1 MSYQA
6 LLFCPDEKTAKLV
19 TQVLSELD
27 FSVEASNEPF
37 TAVKR
42 LMAQHFDAVVVDCD
56 NEQNATLLFKSAR
69 NSASNQSSL
78 AVAVVEGQA
87 GVAKAFRIGANL
99 VLTKPINVDQAKGT
113 LRVARGLLRKTD
125 TKNAPA
131 ANVAATSPTAP
142 IAPQPRVAPSAPAA
156 RPEPAVQKPVFTP
169 AASRPAAA
177 MPAPAAPHFAPAAHA
192 SADEVHE
199 SAVLDLSPDLA
210 PAAKSPVVRPAA
222 KEYAWQP
229 VSKPAGPMATA
240 FQQAEEDDE
249 ASVEIEEITDAPEA
263 EEFAEDATPEHATS
277 PAPAALSFSA
287 PSLAQSSA
295 PSAHSGAASA
305 PAPAR
310 QKVAVKAVARSK
322 PAIAAQ
328 KTPAPVAHTETKS
341 AHAPSK
347 LVISAP
353 AEEPAHV
360 PAFASAHE
368 APATKKSG
376 NNLALIAVVVV
387 VVLGAAGYFG
397 WTKMHSGQTVASVQ
411 QSSVEKPGTA
421 SQVAP
426 GVTQPAQPKSSA
438 GVSEVQ
444 TTHPETTAENSKPQ
458 TEAEKKTSKA
468 PSANSK
474 ESDDETDARTSEE
487 HAAKQPLIIKGGG
500 AKAAS
505 APIAAL
511 EAPDPLMASSGSSGK
526 GIAAIAA
533 SGMDVAKPI
542 QQSLRVSQGILQGRL
557 VKKVQPVYP
566 QAALRMRTQGTVEI
580 AATISKTGEVTNL
593 KQISGDQY
601 LGRAAE
607 TAVRQWKYKPY
618 MLDGRPV
625 EIQTQISVEFKL
637 PS

>member
-6 LLFCPDEKTAKLV
+6 LLFCPDEKTARLV

-125 TKNAPA
+125 TKAQATNVPA
-131 ANVAATSPTAP
+131 A
-142 IAPQPRVAPSAPAA
+142 SAPAA
-156 RPEPAVQKPVFTP
+156 SQPAPPPAQSRIAPSASVARPEPSVQKPAFTP
-169 AASRPAAA
+169 AASRPAA
-177 MPAPAAPHFAPAAHA
+177 PVSTPAAPQFAPAAHA
-192 SADEVHE
+192 SAATQEVHN
-199 SAVLDLSPDLA
+199 SAVLDLPPDLA
-210 PAAKSPVVRPAA
+210 PAVKSPVVRPAA

-240 FQQAEEDDE
+240 FQEAAEADE
-249 ASVEIEEITDAPEA
+249 PSAEVEEIADAPEA
-263 EEFAEDATPEHATS
+263 EEFAEDAAS

-287 PSLAQSSA
+287 PSAST
-295 PSAHSGAASA
+295 GAASA
-305 PAPAR
+305 PAPAK
-310 QKVAVKAVARSK
+310 QKIAVKAVARAK
-322 PAIAAQ
+322 PPVTAPKPPAQAAH
-328 KTPAPVAHTETKS
+328 AETKS
-341 AHAPSK
+341 AHAPNK

-353 AEEPAHV
+353 AAEEPAHV
-360 PAFASAHE
+360 PAFASAQA
-368 APATKKSG
+368 APAEKKSAS
-376 NNLALIAVVVV
+376 NVALIAAVVT

-397 WTKMHSGQTVASVQ
+397 WTKTHSTQTVASVQ
-411 QSSVEKPGTA
+411 QSSVEKPGA
-421 SQVAP
+421 PSQVAP
-426 GVTQPAQPKSSA
+426 ALNQPATSKPNA

-444 TTHPETTAENSKPQ
+444 TAHPEATKENSKPQ
-458 TEAEKKTSKA
+458 TEAEKKISKT
-468 PSANSK
+468 PSASANSSSK
-474 ESDDETDARTSEE
+474 ESDEVADTVISEPP
-487 HAAKQPLIIKGGG
+487 ATKQPLIVKGGG
-500 AKAAS
+500 AKTAP
-505 APIAAL
+505 APIAAPV
-511 EAPDPLMASSGSSGK
+511 APDPLVASSGSSGRD
-526 GIAAIAA
+526 IAAIAA
-533 SGMDVAKPI
+533 SAADVAKPI
-542 QQSLRVSQGILQGRL
+542 QQSLRISQGVLQGRL
-557 VKKVQPVYP
+557 MKKVQPVYP
-566 QAALRMRTQGTVEI
+566 ANALRMRTQGTVQI
-580 AATISKTGEVTNL
+580 AATISKTGDVTNV
-593 KQISGDQY
+593 KQVSGDQT

-618 MLDGRPV
+618 MLDGHPV

>member
-6 LLFCPDEKTAKLV
+6 LLFCPDEKTARLV

-125 TKNAPA
+125 TKAPA
-131 ANVAATSPTAP
+131 ASTATPAPAAQPATPAAT
-142 IAPQPRVAPSAPAA
+142 QPRVAPSAPAA
-156 RPEPAVQKPVFTP
+156 RPEPAAQKPAFTP
-169 AASRPAAA
+169 APSRPAAIPT
-177 MPAPAAPHFAPAAHA
+177 PAPPHFAPAAHA
-192 SADEVHE
+192 AAAPQEVHE
-199 SAVLDLSPDLA
+199 SAVLDLPPDLA
-210 PAAKSPVVRPAA
+210 PAAKSTVVRPAA

-240 FQQAEEDDE
+240 FQQAAAEEE
-249 ASVEIEEITDAPEA
+249 VPTEIEEITDAPEA
-263 EEFAEDATPEHATS
+263 EEFAEELPAEHTS

-287 PSLAQSSA
+287 PAA
-295 PSAHSGAASA
+295 PSGAASA
-305 PAPAR
+305 PAPAK

-322 PAIAAQ
+322 PAVAAP
-328 KTPAPVAHTETKS
+328 KAPAPVAHTETKS

-353 AEEPAHV
+353 VAEEPAHV
-360 PAFASAHE
+360 PAFASAHA
-368 APATKKSG
+368 APAENKSG
-376 NNLALIAVVVV
+376 NNIALIAAVVVI
-387 VVLGAAGYFG
+387 VLGAAGYFG
-397 WTKMHSGQTVASVQ
+397 WSKMHSAATVASVQ
-411 QSSVEKPGTA
+411 QSVEKPATP

-426 GVTQPAQPKSSA
+426 AATQPVTPKPSA
-438 GVSEVQ
+438 GVSETQ
-444 TTHPETTAENSKPQ
+444 TTHPEAIAENSKPQ
-458 TEAEKKTSKA
+458 TEAEKKTSKT
-468 PSANSK
+468 PSASAK
-474 ESDDETDARTSEE
+474 ENDEASDTVTSEE
-487 HAAKQPLIIKGGG
+487 PAARQPLIIKGGG
-500 AKAAS
+500 AKTAQG
-505 APIAAL
+505 PIATPV
-511 EAPDPLMASSGSSGK
+511 APDPLVASAGSGGK
-526 GIAAIAA
+526 DIAAIAA
-533 SGMDVAKPI
+533 SGADVARPV
-542 QQSLRVSQGILQGRL
+542 QQSLRISQGVLQGRL

-566 QAALRMRTQGTVEI
+566 ANALRMRTQGTVEI
-580 AATISKTGEVTNL
+580 AATISKTGEVTNV
-593 KQISGDQY
+593 KQVSGDQT

-637 PS
+637 PG

>member
-6 LLFCPDEKTAKLV
+6 LLFCPDEKTARLV

-125 TKNAPA
+125 TKGAPA
-131 ANVAATSPTAP
+131 ANVPATSPAAP
-142 IAPQPRVAPSAPAA
+142 STTPMAAQPRVAPSALAA

-177 MPAPAAPHFAPAAHA
+177 IPAPPTPHFAPAAHA
-192 SADEVHE
+192 SAAPQEVHE

-229 VSKPAGPMATA
+229 VSKSAGPMATA
-240 FQQAEEDDE
+240 FQQAAGEDE
-249 ASVEIEEITDAPEA
+249 TTAEIEEITDAPEA
-263 EEFAEDATPEHATS
+263 EEFAEDATPEHTTS

-287 PSLAQSSA
+287 PVA
-295 PSAHSGAASA
+295 PSGAASA
-305 PAPAR
+305 PAPAKQR
-310 QKVAVKAVARSK
+310 VVVKNVARAKPAVAAPK
-322 PAIAAQ
+322 A
-328 KTPAPVAHTETKS
+328 PAPIAHAEPKS

-353 AEEPAHV
+353 AAEEPAHV
-360 PAFASAHE
+360 PAFASAHAAS
-368 APATKKSG
+368 APKKSG
-376 NNLALIAVVVV
+376 SNVALIAVVAV

-397 WTKMHSGQTVASVQ
+397 WTKMHHGQTVASVQ
-411 QSSVEKPGTA
+411 QSSVEKPGPA

-426 GVTQPAQPKSSA
+426 AVTQPAQPKPSA

-444 TTHPETTAENSKPQ
+444 TTHPETTGENSKSQ
-458 TEAEKKTSKA
+458 TEAEKKAPKT
-468 PSANSK
+468 PSASSK
-474 ESDDETDARTSEE
+474 ENDDEADAGTSEQP
-487 HAAKQPLIIKGGG
+487 AARQPLIIKGGG
-500 AKAAS
+500 TKAEL
-505 APIAAL
+505 APIAAPV
-511 EAPDPLMASSGSSGK
+511 APDPLIASSGSSGK

-533 SGMDVAKPI
+533 SGLDVAKPI
-542 QQSLRVSQGILQGRL
+542 QQSLRVSQGVLQGRL
-557 VKKVQPVYP
+557 VKKAQPVYP
-566 QAALRMRTQGTVEI
+566 ANALRMRTQGTVQI
-580 AATISKTGEVTNL
+580 AATISKTGDVTNV
-593 KQISGDQY
+593 KQVSGDRT

-607 TAVRQWKYKPY
+607 DAVRQWKYKPY